1 VSVMALQSGVFAS
14 TPWQTRYA
22 ARMINTKVQPALRFI
37 IVLLLLPLTKTAQEA
52 RIWTNMQSSEK
63 AIERGTA

>member
-1 VSVMALQSGVFAS
+1 MALQSGVFAS

-22 ARMINTKVQPALRFI
+22 ARMINIMTQPAAAFHHRF
-37 IVLLLLPLTKTAQEA
+37 VAVTPYKTAQEA

-63 AIERGTA
+63 ASGRGTA